1 MPASPQTQVRMGTP
15 RRRNAGIGSPG
26 CSTQL
31 ALRLTPRISLGP
43 AHRGTFMTGV
53 KFREKI
59 RIRGV
64 VRKKKKDCFQ
74 VYRTHS
80 ADLGRPCFKRWQ
92 TDLEKR
98 RSGGDTQELFTSGCI
113 SLPRYFRRDLAFVWH
128 QNRSAVETS

>member
-1 MPASPQTQVRMGTP
+1 MPASPQTQVRMGIP

-64 VRKKKKDCFQ
+64 VRKKKKRLLSGLQNPLCRPGASLLQ
-74 VYRTHS
+74 KM
-80 ADLGRPCFKRWQ
+80 ADRSREEAVWGRHTGALHKWVH
-92 TDLEKR
+92 
-98 RSGGDTQELFTSGCI
+98 FTSPVLSKGSCVC
-113 SLPRYFRRDLAFVWH
+113 LAPE
-128 QNRSAVETS
+128 QKCC